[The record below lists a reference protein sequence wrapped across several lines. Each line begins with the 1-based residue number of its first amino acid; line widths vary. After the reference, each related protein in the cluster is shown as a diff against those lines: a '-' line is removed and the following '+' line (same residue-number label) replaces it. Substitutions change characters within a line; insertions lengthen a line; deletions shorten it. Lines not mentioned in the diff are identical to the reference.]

1 MKTKL
6 ERIQKNEVAL
16 EIEVDADQLEAAL
29 QKSFRKVSARVNI
42 PGFRKGKAPRTVV
55 EAFVGRETL
64 INEALEEVIPVAYE
78 QAVTETE
85 IEPVADPRI
94 ELVQAEDGKP
104 LVFKANVVVKPE
116 VKLGDVDHISVE
128 VTKTAAAEAD
138 VDARLDVMRNR
149 YARVVKAEPD
159 VAAENGDVAVID
171 FEGFLDDV
179 AFEGGTGSDYS
190 LELGSNTFIPGFEEQ
205 LIGAVTGEARDVN
218 VTFPEDYHSE
228 DLAGKPVRFA
238 VTIKEIRKR
247 ELNPLDD
254 DFAKDVSEFDT
265 LDELKADIRK
275 NIEEMT
281 EQQNKQAIREAV
293 LTKAGEEAEIEIP
306 QVMIDNQ
313 IEVLIN
319 RMSQRLSGQG
329 IDLQT
334 YLSIT
339 GGTMEAMRES
349 VAPQALQVVRDNLVL
364 EQVAKEKELTVTD
377 EDFENEIQRAAA
389 EMQMSP
395 EDIRASLGDS
405 RERLEQALLIDKA
418 IEYLISHATI
428 TVKE

>member
-29 QKSFRKVSARVNI
+29 QKSFRKVSSRVNI